1 MGNASYESSTRY
13 KFLEDLKRDSVDLC
27 LTYCGWEQCNPS
39 YRFGPNRREAY
50 VLHMIK
56 KGKGILEIGNK
67 KYELQEG
74 DAFLIVPGQE
84 AWYEADKDD
93 PWCYMWF
100 GFIGLKAG
108 EYINGGGLSAKNPV
122 RRIQCMDIIS
132 EYIDQILEAY
142 HLTYANELKRNGLL
156 MLCFS
161 ALIDDYRQNF
171 SGFGAAMNHSYPMA
185 VYVKY
190 AIEYMTAHYSE
201 RIKINELADYIGVHR
216 SYLTSS
222 FKKSIGCSPQEFL
235 VNLRIEKAK
244 SLLVETDDSINAVA
258 NLVGYTDP
266 LAFSKV
272 FRQKCGMSPRRYR
285 EEEKR
290 LAMKR

>member
-1 MGNASYESSTRY
+1 MENTGYTSSARY

-27 LTYCGWEQCNPS
+27 LTYCGWEYCNPS
-39 YRFGPNRREAY
+39 YRFGPNKREAY

-56 KGKGILEIGNK
+56 KGKGILEINNK
-67 KYELQEG
+67 KYHLEAG

-84 AWYEADKDD
+84 AWYEADAED
-93 PWCYMWF
+93 PWHYMWF

-108 EYINGGGLSAKNPV
+108 EYISCGGLSEKKPV
-122 RRIQCMDIIS
+122 RRIHCMDTIS
-132 EYIDQILEAY
+132 HYIDQILEAY
-142 HLTYANELKRNGLL
+142 HLSYANELKRNGLL

-171 SGFGAAMNHSYPMA
+171 SCSGTVIDHSYPMA

-190 AIEYMTAHYSE
+190 AIEYITAHYSE
-201 RIKINELADYIGVHR
+201 RVKINELADSIGVHR

-222 FKKSIGCSPQEFL
+222 FKKSIGCSPQEYL

-244 SLLVETDDSINAVA
+244 YLLGKTDDSINTVA
-258 NLVGYTDP
+258 NAVGYTDP

-290 LAMKR
+290 LAIKH